1 LKNQKCEDNL
11 KFTAKK
17 IGLAA
22 GNISIIVMDDED
34 AFALGA
40 KPGSRIKIYQIKK
53 NRELGDSII
62 ASVDVATG
70 AENIVKRNEIGIY
83 DEVIAKLPFK
93 LEEGG
98 EIEILLSSKPKSF
111 QSIIEKVKIGR
122 ELSTQEIHDIISD
135 CSNGVLLPIE
145 MAAFICAL
153 QMRGATDDEVVA
165 LTIAMAKSGE
175 ILDFGDE
182 CYDKHSCGG
191 VPGNKITLIIVP
203 IIAAAGLLI
212 PKTSTRAITSPSGT
226 ADSMEVLAPVAFTKE
241 KVLQILEKEKAGI
254 FWGGAMDSAPA
265 DNVLINI
272 EKPLN
277 MDPFPLMIAS
287 IIAKKMS
294 MGVKKLVL
302 DIPCGEG
309 TKFPTVNDGRKF
321 ANRFKEIATRV
332 GIETVMLLTDAS
344 QPIGHAVGPALEAK
358 EALILLINPE
368 KGSSSLLNKSTE
380 LAGVLLEMAGKA
392 PEGEG
397 KGLAWQFVKSGEAY
411 KAMKRIIKAQGGN
424 PEIKP
429 EEIAIGEYFA
439 EMKATSSGF
448 ITKVENKHINRIAK
462 IAGCPAAKK
471 TGIII
476 VDKIGSKVNKG
487 DVIFIIYS
495 DSKQRLDDAVE
506 YYNAHLPQ
514 VIGGMTIERI

>member
-1 LKNQKCEDNL
+1 MKNQICEDNL

-34 AFALGA
+34 AFAIGA

-53 NRELGDSII
+53 NGELGESLI

-111 QSIIEKVKIGR
+111 QNILSKVRGH
-122 ELSTQEIHDIISD
+122 ELTTQELQEIIDD
-135 CSNGVLLPIE
+135 CTEGILLPIE
-145 MAAFICAL
+145 MAAFIVAL
-153 QMRGATDDEVVA
+153 EIRGATDDEVVA
-165 LTIAMAKSGE
+165 LTLAMANSGE

-191 VPGNKITLIIVP
+191 CPGSVVSLIIVP
-203 IIAAAGLLI
+203 TIASAGLFI

-226 ADSMEVLAPVAFTKE
+226 ADSMEVLAPVTFTKK
-241 KVLQILEKEKAGI
+241 KVLKILEKERAGI

-287 IIAKKMS
+287 IISKKLS
-294 MGVKKLVL
+294 MGIKQLVL
-302 DIPCGEG
+302 DIPCGKG
-309 TKFPTVNDGRKF
+309 TKFPTTADGRKF
-321 ANRFKEIATRV
+321 AIRFKSIAKKV
-332 GIETVMLLTDAS
+332 GINTICLLTNAS
-344 QPIGHAVGPALEAK
+344 QPIGHGIGPALEAK
-358 EALILLINPE
+358 GALTLLRNPNE
-368 KGSSSLLNKSTE
+368 GSSSLLNKSTE
-380 LAGVLLEMAGKA
+380 LAGALLEMAGKA

-397 KGLAWQFVKSGEAY
+397 KDLAWEIVKTGKAY
-411 KAMKRIIKAQGGN
+411 EAMKRIIKAQGGN
-424 PEIKP
+424 PDITP
-429 EEIAIGEYFA
+429 EEIEIGEFVA
-439 EMKATSSGF
+439 EMKATTTGF
-448 ITKVENKHINRIAK
+448 ITGVENKYINQIAK

-471 TGIII
+471 SGIII
-476 VDKIGSKVNKG
+476 VDKIGSKVKKG
-487 DVIFIIYS
+487 DIIFKIIS
-495 DSKQRLDDAVE
+495 DSKERLKEAVK
-506 YYNAHLPQ
+506 YYNSHLPQ